1 MLRRNI
7 GVEGL
12 DAPHHLDHTS
22 RLSDQAQS
30 VAIINNQAQ
39 SEAIRGHQKQSGGL
53 GCTRVHSV
61 AIGCNHVHSLAIS
74 GHQWSSVVISGH
86 QWQSV
91 VISGNQWSSV
101 ANQWPETDLGVEEGS
116 EDCEHGA
123 DRSIC
128 RDDIE
133 SSGHLR
139 PEAIGGNQRPS
150 EAGHQGRRRELR
162 SPRGSSLEG
171 WARQH

>member
-150 EAGHQGRRRELR
+150 EAGHQGRHRELR